1 MQTKADD
8 GAGLGSGDLSLGT
21 CAHDSSEDPAL
32 AVFDR
37 LEPAL
42 EPLVQ
47 NGHAAAPVQGAGAA
61 AVLALPLALNHA
73 PVIVA
78 VHLGRG
84 GQGSTTRQGFPPR
97 DHAIVKASHTLHQ
110 SFRATS
116 YF

>member
-1 MQTKADD
+1 MESRQLYANEGK
-8 GAGLGSGDLSLGT
+8 GGRGSGWGDLLSLGT

-32 AVFDR
+32 AIFDR

-84 GQGSTTRQGFPPR
+84 G
-97 DHAIVKASHTLHQ
+97 HQ
-110 SFRATS
+110 FTS
-116 YF
+116 R